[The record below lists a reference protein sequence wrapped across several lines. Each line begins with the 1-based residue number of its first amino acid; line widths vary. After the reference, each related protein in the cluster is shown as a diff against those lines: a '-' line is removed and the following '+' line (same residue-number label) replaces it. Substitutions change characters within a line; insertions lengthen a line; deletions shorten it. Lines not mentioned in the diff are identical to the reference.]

1 MIFKDMKQPMPQE
14 ILSKNGNCP
23 ALASGD
29 SFKTEKRAI
38 EVEFA
43 FNLVPKFDSNKSEL
57 QGLTAKSSPPYQ
69 I

>member
-29 SFKTEKRAI
+29 SFKTEKI

-43 FNLVPKFDSNKSEL
+43 FDLVSKFDSNKSEL